1 MGARLIW
8 PAATL
13 SAALEDTSSILGE
26 YPLDVVVSQGDAGD
40 EEGVDG
46 VSGAT
51 SMAFVDVVVP
61 GAAYTFWALWHWV
74 NGDVVE
80 ALEEKTRTFLH
91 GDYLAHCLKS
101 PDTRTVEFAL
111 RHLQDQPGGGQAYAD
126 QLFTILETGGLG
138 ISRLALDAL
147 TADPADPEQ
156 LHQRLIEYIGVNA
169 GSSHLIIRY
178 FEQMEDAPPALWE
191 QMAEQLA
198 RLDDV
203 MDLHRVL
210 QLLEP
215 RIGRSTTMVRSMETL
230 QDHPDINIALR
241 ANAFL
246 DAAGQTSSR
255 RP

>member
-26 YPLDVVVSQGDAGD
+26 YPLDVVVSPGDAGD

-91 GDYLAHCLKS
+91 GDYLAHCLES

-111 RHLQDQPGGGQAYAD
+111 RHLQDQPGGGQAYA
-126 QLFTILETGGLG
+126 
-138 ISRLALDAL
+138 
-147 TADPADPEQ
+147 
-156 LHQRLIEYIGVNA
+156 
-169 GSSHLIIRY
+169 
-178 FEQMEDAPPALWE
+178 
-191 QMAEQLA
+191 
-198 RLDDV
+198 
-203 MDLHRVL
+203 
-210 QLLEP
+210 
-215 RIGRSTTMVRSMETL
+215 
-230 QDHPDINIALR
+230 
-241 ANAFL
+241 FL